1 MLLQCIKTCYGD
13 LTFTSDAFLPNTVNH
28 WNNGVWDLPVTF
40 KALKAV
46 QNNDAGFQK
55 HLRWTFLQNV
65 CILDVWRSMLDFRSS
80 ILDVWLGSKCVC
92 FFNSRCNLW
101 EPRGAFWTLS
111 VIFDGAFA
119 WMVNGFQ
126 PWNIFAKSSISN
138 ILQGSALAS
147 EHISFKNNT
156 NYHLVWEI
164 TRDNTISY
172 KRKHQTAYEL
182 W

>member
-80 ILDVWLGSKCVC
+80 ILDVWLGSKCAC

-111 VIFDGAFA
+111 VIFNGAFA

-138 ILQGSALAS
+138 ILQGSESAS
-147 EHISFKNNT
+147 G
-156 NYHLVWEI
+156 VW
-164 TRDNTISY
+164 
-172 KRKHQTAYEL
+172 AY
-182 W
+182 